1 MAVLELTDETFDE
14 VVNASDVPVLVEFS
28 ARWRGPCARFAP
40 VLERVAEEEQGRL
53 VVATLDVDD
62 HPVTYRR
69 HDVMAIPTVVL
80 FVDGQPRR
88 RLVGARGRHQLL
100 EEIAEL

>member
-1 MAVLELTDETFDE
+1 MA
-14 VVNASDVPVLVEFS
+14 
-28 ARWRGPCARFAP
+28 
-40 VLERVAEEEQGRL
+40 AEQDGRL

-69 HDVMAIPTVVL
+69 HDVMALPTVLL
-80 FVDGQPRR
+80 FVDGQPQR

-100 EEIAEL
+100 EEIAEDL